1 MYSCFAI
8 VKSKDGYGVL
18 DLTSSEEVIASV
30 WKSIDYEIIDDAT
43 WVGSHMRFI
52 CLADD
57 GQYSVLEHQF

>member
-1 MYSCFAI
+1 M
-8 VKSKDGYGVL
+8 